1 MIDKT
6 KFIKFM
12 IGAEVLRFGDFVTK
26 SGRNTPYFINTGNY
40 SYGSQLSALGA
51 AYAEMITDTIG
62 GDFDAIFGPAYKGIP
77 LAAAISAALYDKFDM
92 DKRFFFNRKEKKD
105 HGEGGNLI
113 GYIPASGDT
122 VIITEDVITAGTA
135 LKESMALLKDYNL
148 KIKDMFISVD
158 RSEKGYNG
166 KTAVD
171 EAKDEFGIT
180 VHSIITIKDIVNF
193 IETEDTPY
201 KPYKAKM
208 LEYMEKYC
216 I

>member
-1 MIDKT
+1 MLDKT

-12 IGAEVLRFGDFVTK
+12 IGAGVLRFGDFVTK

-166 KTAVD
+166 KTAAE

-180 VHSIITIKDIVNF
+180 VHSMITIKDIVNF

-201 KPYKAKM
+201 KPYKDKM